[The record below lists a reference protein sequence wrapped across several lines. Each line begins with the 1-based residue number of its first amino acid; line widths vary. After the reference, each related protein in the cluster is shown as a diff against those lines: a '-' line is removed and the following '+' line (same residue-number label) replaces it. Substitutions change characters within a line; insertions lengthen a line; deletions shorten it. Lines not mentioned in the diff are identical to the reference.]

1 MKKPFT
7 LFILTVLCT
16 LPLWAQAQNLR
27 QVSVTGNGEALV
39 DADIA
44 IVHLAAQSQQRTS
57 AAAKEEVDHQVN
69 EVIATLESIG
79 LTPDDL
85 SAGQISLSPRY
96 DYRNN
101 RQEFACYFASR
112 SIQVEI
118 TDLDILNDFLDAAL
132 AQEIGNINQ
141 IEYRSS
147 QEQEAKELA
156 RELAIEDSKE
166 KAEYLAEAY
175 GVDLGAIISISYQ
188 SNQST
193 PVIYQDT
200 GVLRAESIS
209 QSSTGQYIPD
219 QLSFTDRISVIFEL
233 DAE

>member
-101 RQEFACYFASR
+101 RQEFAGYFASR

-156 RELAIEDSKE
+156 RELAIADSKE

>member
-1 MKKPFT
+1 MKNS
-7 LFILTVLCT
+7 LIVLILAMLYCT
-16 LPLWAQAQNLR
+16 TLWAQEQNSR

-57 AAAKEEVDHQVN
+57 AAAKEEVDNQVN
-69 EVIATLESIG
+69 EVIAALENIG
-79 LTPDDL
+79 LTEDDL

-101 RQEFACYFASR
+101 RQEFAGYFASR

-156 RELAIEDSKE
+156 RELAIADSKE

>member
-1 MKKPFT
+1 MYK
-7 LFILTVLCT
+7 
-16 LPLWAQAQNLR
+16 R
-27 QVSVTGNGEALV
+27 Q
-39 DADIA
+39 A

-101 RQEFACYFASR
+101 RQEFAGYFASR

-118 TDLDILNDFLDAAL
+118 ADLDILNTFLDAAL
-132 AQEIGNINQ
+132 AQEIGSINN

-156 RELAIEDSKE
+156 RKLAIEDSKE

-175 GVDLGAIISISYQ
+175 GVELGAVISISYQ
-188 SNQST
+188 SSQSS
-193 PVIYQDT
+193 PVIYQDV
-200 GVLRAESIS
+200 GFARAESLS
-209 QSSTGQYIPD
+209 ETSAGQYIPD
-219 QLSFTDRISVIFEL
+219 QLSFSDRISVTFEL
-233 DAE
+233 KTE

>member
-57 AAAKEEVDHQVN
+57 AAAKEEVDNQVN
-69 EVIATLESIG
+69 EVIAALENIG
-79 LTPDDL
+79 LTEDDL

-101 RQEFACYFASR
+101 RQEFAGYFASR
-112 SIQVEI
+112 NIQVEI
-118 TDLDILNDFLDAAL
+118 ADLDILNAFLDAAL
-132 AQEIGNINQ
+132 AQEIGSINQ

-156 RELAIEDSKE
+156 RELAIADSKE

-193 PVIYQDT
+193 SVIYQDT

-209 QSSTGQYIPD
+209 QRSTGQYIPD

>member
-101 RQEFACYFASR
+101 RQEFAGYFASR

-156 RELAIEDSKE
+156 RELAIADSKE

-175 GVDLGAIISISYQ
+175 GVDLGAVSY
-188 SNQST
+188 T
-193 PVIYQDT
+193 HLTLPT
-200 GVLRAESIS
+200 KA
-209 QSSTGQYIPD
+209 
-219 QLSFTDRISVIFEL
+219 
-233 DAE
+233 

>member
-101 RQEFACYFASR
+101 RQEFAGYFASR